1 MLSLSDGLIMEEN
14 SVLLSMARRLSVIR
28 AWALLK
34 GLSQSLKKGCT
45 DVWGSAHCRL
55 CTRPG
60 NMLMTEMLQCYPGSH
75 GQYGLLTYL
84 EFKWFGI
91 YVGYKA
97 PLFELNEHIKIIYYV
112 DGLASV

>member
-1 MLSLSDGLIMEEN
+1 MLSLSDGLIIEEN
-14 SVLLSMARRLSVIR
+14 SGLFFMAGRLSVIHAC
-28 AWALLK
+28 AWLK
-34 GLSQSLKKGCT
+34 RSSQSLKQEYA

-60 NMLMTEMLQCYPGSH
+60 NMLMTEMKQCYPGSH
-75 GQYGLLTYL
+75 GQYGLLTSL

-97 PLFELNEHIKIIYYV
+97 PLYELNEHIKIIYYV
-112 DGLASV
+112 NGMASI